1 MILSE
6 KWIRKMTEEYYNILY
21 TIIYSQKW
29 VRKMTQKKIDWE
41 SYYTIILYTTLYS
54 QKS

>member
-1 MILSE
+1 
-6 KWIRKMTEEYYNILY
+6 MTEEYYNILY
-21 TIIYSQKW
+21 TIIYSQKID
-29 VRKMTQKKIDWE
+29 KKNDSKKKIDWE